1 MQPQTRKQMIQKIHI
16 GKNELKLDDNA
27 YKMLLLEAVDK
38 PGCSMMTESEL
49 MTVLQTM
56 KAKGFV
62 VKSKKYGKRPTASKT
77 APNRQGLMNKI
88 GALLYQSKKPWDYA
102 HAIAKRSFSI
112 ERVQWLTD
120 DQLHKLVQMLASY
133 NHRHGMS
140 VK

>member
-38 PGCSMMTESEL
+38 PSCSMMTDSEL
-49 MTVLQTM
+49 MMVLQTM

-62 VKSKKYGKRPTASKT
+62 VKSKKYGKRPTASNT
-77 APNRQGLMNKI
+77 AQYRQGLMNKI
-88 GALLYQSKKPWDYA
+88 GALLYQSQKPWDYA
-102 HAIAKRSFSI
+102 HAIAKHSFGI

-120 DQLHKLVQMLASY
+120 DQLHKLVQILASY
-133 NHRHGMS
+133 NYRHGMS
-140 VK
+140 V